1 VARVEGRVTAL
12 ERDDIQGNV
21 VRGYGYPFARYLFAR
36 VREDAGAAEA
46 ARRWLAAQADPV
58 TSDADWGTRPRL
70 VGNLALSFAGLTAL
84 RLPGWLLRSF
94 PQDFR
99 DGMAARA
106 ARIGDAG
113 AAAPDSWDEGLRAG
127 DIHVLV
133 TLSGREERA
142 LASAAARVRGE
153 MARNGF
159 APGLEREAAV
169 LGDSREHFGFTDG
182 FGQPAIA
189 GVVRHGVAG
198 QGVPVRRRPWHR
210 FRSDIVPSAAD
221 RRLAWRALRPG
232 EFVLGYEDEDLGRPP
247 APAPPLHRNGTFMV
261 WRKLRQDV
269 AGFRAWLDEVAEETG
284 LPADLVA
291 AKVFGRWPDGSP
303 LVLRPAHGDPG
314 LGNDRERVN
323 DFGYARDPEGL
334 ACPRG
339 AHVRRANP
347 RDALRAGGRLTAR
360 HRILRRGMPYGT
372 PLAPGAPDD
381 GADRGLVFVA
391 LQASIERQF
400 EIVQARWL
408 NDGDPFGLGRAPD
421 PVVGAVDGHGTR
433 VTFGGSPPCYAR
445 SMRSFVTA
453 RGGEYLFV
461 PGISGLRALAT
472 L

>member
-1 VARVEGRVTAL
+1 MTAL
-12 ERDDIQGNV
+12 EHDDIQGNV
-21 VRGYGYPFARYLFAR
+21 LRGYGYPSARYLFAR
-36 VREDAGAAEA
+36 VGEDDGAPAA
-46 ARRWLAAQADPV
+46 ARRWLAAQAEPV

-70 VGNLALSFAGLTAL
+70 AGNLALSFAGLQAL
-84 RLPGWLLRSF
+84 RLPGWLLQSF
-94 PQDFR
+94 PRDFR
-99 DGMAARA
+99 EGMAARA
-106 ARIGDAG
+106 ARIGDTG
-113 AAAPDSWDEGLRAG
+113 HAAPERWDDGLRAG
-127 DIHVLV
+127 DLHVLV
-133 TLSGREERA
+133 TLSGRDERA
-142 LASAAARVRGE
+142 LASAAARVRDD

-159 APGLEREAAV
+159 VPGFEQEAAV

-189 GVVRHGVAG
+189 GVVRHAIPG

-210 FRSDIVPSAAD
+210 FSTDVVPSAAD
-221 RRLAWRALRPG
+221 RRVAWRALRPG
-232 EFVLGYEDEDLGRPP
+232 EFVLGYEDEDRGTPP

-269 AGFRAWLDEVAEETG
+269 AGFRAWVAEASGATG
-284 LPADLVA
+284 LAEDLVA
-291 AKVFGRWPDGSP
+291 AKVLGRWPDGSP
-303 LVLRPAHGDPG
+303 LVLRPENGDVE
-314 LGNDRERVN
+314 LGNDRDRVN
-323 DFGYARDPEGL
+323 DFGYARDPDGI

-347 RDALRAGGRLTAR
+347 RDALRSGGRLTAR
-360 HRILRRGMPYGT
+360 HRILRRGMPYGP
-372 PLAPGAPDD
+372 PLEPGAPDD

-421 PVVGAVDGHGTR
+421 PVAGAVPGRGTR
-433 VTFGGSPPCYAR
+433 VTFGGCPPCYATA
-445 SMRSFVTA
+445 MRSFVTP

-461 PGISGLRALAT
+461 PAISGLRALAT

>member
-1 VARVEGRVTAL
+1 MTAL

-21 VRGYGYPFARYLFAR
+21 LRGYGFPFARYLFAR
-36 VREDAGAAEA
+36 VGESDDAARA

-58 TSDADWGTRPRL
+58 TSDAEWGDRPRL
-70 VGNLALSFAGLTAL
+70 AGNLALSFAGLRAL
-84 RLPGWLLRSF
+84 RLPGWLLSSF
-94 PQDFR
+94 PADFR

-106 ARIGDAG
+106 GRIGDTG
-113 AAAPDSWDEGLRAG
+113 DAAPERWEAGLRAG

-133 TLSGREERA
+133 TLSGRDERA
-142 LASAAARVRGE
+142 VGSAAARVRAD

-159 APGLEREAAV
+159 APGLEQPAAL
-169 LGDSREHFGFTDG
+169 LGSEREHFGFTDG

-189 GVVRHGVAG
+189 GVARHDVAG

-210 FRSDIVPSAAD
+210 FRRDVVPSAAD

-232 EFVLGYEDEDLGRPP
+232 EFVLGYEDEDRGKPP

-269 AGFRAWLDEVAEETG
+269 AGFRTWVTEAAGATG
-284 LPADLVA
+284 LAPDLVA
-291 AKVFGRWPDGSP
+291 AKVLGRWPDGSP
-303 LVLRPAHGDPG
+303 LVLRPDAGDAD
-314 LGNDRERVN
+314 LGADRARVN
-323 DFGYARDPEGL
+323 DFGYARDPDGF

-347 RDALRAGGRLTAR
+347 RDALRAGGGRLTAR
-360 HRILRRGMPYGT
+360 HRILRRGMPYGA
-372 PLAPGAPDD
+372 PLDPDAPDD

-408 NDGDPFGLGRAPD
+408 NDGDAFGLGRTPD
-421 PVVGAVDGHGTR
+421 PVAGT
-433 VTFGGSPPCYAR
+433 VTCPARQAFGDRPPRYATAL
-445 SMRSFVTA
+445 RSFVTP

-461 PGISGLRALAT
+461 PGIAGLRALAT